1 MFWRTDDPK
10 DNATDTIVSGP
21 SGTNPLRRAVAAC
34 RPHFAFA
41 GVFSGLINLLY
52 LAPSIY
58 MLQVY
63 DRVVSTRGTA
73 TLVTLTGILA
83 LALIC
88 SALLDSARM
97 RLLQRASVR
106 LEKLA
111 AQPVLA
117 RALSPEAGTLAAR
130 QSAARDF
137 DTLRQTITG
146 PAIVALFDAPW
157 APIYIAVCFLL
168 HPWIGVLALVAS
180 ILLAGIAWG
189 TERVTA
195 GLVQAAGAQ
204 SSQTYSMQDFSIRS
218 AETVCAM
225 GMQDALVQRHL
236 GQRLGTV
243 ALQVEATRVSGRL
256 MAFTKFLRMFI
267 QSLALGLGA
276 LLAIEGMIS
285 GGAIFAA
292 SLLISRGL
300 QPIEQFM
307 GALRNVLS
315 ARAAYRSLLV
325 LCDTPQANE
334 RMPLPAPVGRMSVEG
349 VTVRTDQ
356 RDMPILSDIVFD
368 AQPGELIA
376 LVGPSGSGKSTL
388 MRVLSGGLAP
398 TEGMVRLDGA
408 NYADWSREQL
418 GRSIGYMPQDTLLFP
433 GSVRENIARFQRAV
447 DDDGHQAVLDAATAA
462 GAHDLILQL
471 PKGYDTPLGP
481 GGVTLSAGQAQR
493 IAFAR
498 ALYGRPVLLLLDE
511 PNAHLD
517 GDGDLL
523 LMRKLAALKQANATL
538 IVSTHRTGILQVA
551 DRILML
557 SDGAVQAFG
566 PRDEIIK
573 PRPAVPSP
581 VPRPA
586 ERLRPADGGGMVHGG
601 RRWIEEPVETDN
613 PVLRDP
619 SGHGRKHA

>member
-1 MFWRTDDPK
+1 MFWRNNSSK
-10 DNATDTIVSGP
+10 DGTPDTTLASW

-34 RPHFAFA
+34 RPHFLFA
-41 GVFSGLINLLY
+41 GLFSGMINLLY

-97 RLLQRASVR
+97 RLLQRGSVR

-117 RALSPEAGTLAAR
+117 RALSPGAGDLAAR

-137 DTLRQTITG
+137 DTLRQTMTG

-195 GLVQAAGAQ
+195 GLVQAAGAR
-204 SSQTYSMQDFSIRS
+204 SNQTYSMQDFSIRA
-218 AETVCAM
+218 AETVSAL

-243 ALQVEATRVSGRL
+243 ALQIEATRVSGRL
-256 MAFTKFLRMFI
+256 LAFTKFLRMFI

-307 GALRNVLS
+307 GALRNVLL
-315 ARAAYRSLLV
+315 ARSAYRNLLA
-325 LCDTPQANE
+325 LCDTSRTVEP
-334 RMPLPAPVGRMSVEG
+334 MPLPAPTGRLSVEG
-349 VTVRTDQ
+349 VMVETDQ
-356 RDMPILSDIVFD
+356 RDTPILSDIVFD

-408 NYADWSREQL
+408 NYADWNREQL
-418 GRSIGYMPQDTLLFP
+418 GRSIGYMPQDTVLFP
-433 GSVRENIARFQRAV
+433 GTVRENIARFQPTV
-447 DDDGHQAVLDAATAA
+447 DEQGNQAVLDAAMAA

-557 SDGAVQAFG
+557 SGGTVQAFG

-573 PRPAVPSP
+573 PRPAVPP
-581 VPRPA
+581 TGPRPADAPRPA
-586 ERLRPADGGGMVHGG
+586 EGGVTLQGG
-601 RRWIEEPVETDN
+601 RRWIEEPAEADN

-619 SGHGRKHA
+619 SGQGRKHA